1 MAWGL
6 GGGLPY
12 SAGAFV
18 YGLKRPNP
26 VLGVFG
32 FHELWH
38 IFVLAGS
45 ACHFW
50 AVLRYIAPLA

>member
-1 MAWGL
+1 L
-6 GGGLPY
+6 
-12 SAGAFV
+12 
-18 YGLKRPNP
+18 
-26 VLGVFG
+26 G

-38 IFVLAGS
+38 LFVMAGS